1 MSTTG
6 NGFTRDRI
14 AMLASGDRSTSVPNR
29 NGRNGKAAL
38 LAPLDPLGATQD
50 KLVSLDGVASSE
62 VQWLVPNIIPLGS
75 ITVMDGQKS
84 EGKSAVT
91 YNLAAHITAATS
103 VPFCG
108 GKPVGGGVIVLEAE
122 DDLGAT
128 VKASIKASG
137 GDTKKIIAYTKA
149 EPLYLDNPKDLA
161 LIATAAREINARL
174 LVVDPFSEFFHATL
188 KDEKAIRSAFR
199 PLRKLAADLQLAV
212 ILVRHFTKAGT
223 NPLYRGLGGVA
234 VINSARAALVVGH
247 DPSSDDPYRHV
258 LAVNRCNLPRTRE
271 VSLSY
276 STVKQGDAIVIEWL
290 GESRYSADDMVAAAQ
305 SPDAHSQL
313 EEACYILYSILV
325 AHEGPMPATDVFEA
339 AKAGLVSV
347 GTLKR
352 AKKML
357 RVRSRRKLAEITKDD
372 ETTVVVQWVWQ
383 LPDDEE
389 LLRPYEERLERDED
403 QQTK

>member
-6 NGFTRDRI
+6 NGFTKDRI
-14 AMLASGDRSTSVPNR
+14 AILASGPRSTSVPNHT
-29 NGRNGKAAL
+29 GRNGQAAP
-38 LAPLDPLGATQD
+38 LALLDPLGATQD
-50 KLVSLDGVASSE
+50 KLVSLDVVASSE
-62 VQWLVPNIIPLGS
+62 VQWLVPDLIPLGS
-75 ITVMDGQKS
+75 NTVMDGQKCA
-84 EGKSAVT
+84 GKST
-91 YNLAAHITAATS
+91 LT
-103 VPFCG
+103 
-108 GKPVGGGVIVLEAE
+108 
-122 DDLGAT
+122 DDLGGT
-128 VKASIKASG
+128 VKASIKAAD
-137 GDTKKIIAYTKA
+137 GDPTKIVAYTKA
-149 EPLYLDNPKDLA
+149 EPLYLDDPEDLA
-161 LIATAAREINARL
+161 MIRRVAKEINARL
-174 LVVDPFSEFFHATL
+174 LVVDPFSEFFQTTL
-188 KDEKAIRSAFR
+188 KDEKAIRRAFR

-212 ILVRHFTKAGT
+212 ILVRHFTKSGT
-223 NPLYRGLGGVA
+223 NALYRGLGGVA

-247 DPSSDDPYRHV
+247 DPSSDDPHRHV
-258 LAVNRCNLPRTRE
+258 LALNRCNLPRTRE

-276 STVKQGDAIVIEWL
+276 STAKKGDAIVVNWL
-290 GESRYSADDMVAAAQ
+290 GESRYSADDIVAAAQ

-325 AHEGPMPATDVFEA
+325 AHEGSMPATDVFEA

-389 LLRPYEERLERDED
+389 LLRPYQDRLEREQAED